1 MSDWGNMDRDKDRD
15 REQIELKKKLKKK
28 KKKKEIG
35 NLIPAEELVE
45 GPNGT
50 KIF

>member
-1 MSDWGNMDRDKDRD
+1 MSDWGNMDRDRD
-15 REQIELKKKLKKK
+15 RESIDLKKKLKR
-28 KKKKEIG
+28 KKKEKG

-50 KIF
+50 KIFQ